1 MNKPSFF
8 ERLTGSVPVDD
19 DRGHAEQILSHKVT
33 PRADFPEP
41 DEDAQLSIDM
51 YQSPAEIIIQAMVAG
66 VRPEDLDVSITQEMV
81 TIKGRRSYQ
90 HQVTEDNFYYR
101 ELYWGTFA
109 RSILLPQEVD
119 SEEAQATIKHGVLN
133 IRLPKLDKAR
143 IQKLKVKAGD

>member
-8 ERLTGSVPVDD
+8 ERLTGSIPADEETYTTELVS
-19 DRGHAEQILSHKVT
+19 SHKIQPKT
-33 PRADFPEP
+33 ELPTS

-51 YQSPAEIIIQAMVAG
+51 YQNPAEIIIQAMVAG
-66 VRPEDLDVSITQEMV
+66 VRPEDLDVSITQDMV
-81 TIKGRRSYQ
+81 TIKGRRAYQ

-101 ELYWGTFA
+101 ELYWGTFT

-119 SEEAQATIKHGVLN
+119 AEEAQATIKHGVLN